1 MRLASIF
8 LLACLALASSCV
20 LTEFDLEREVFER
33 QIQRVHV
40 GMSIED
46 FQAVFPQSITRGGD
60 KRSEG
65 MLMAYEVAYSYY
77 SFYDTGNE
85 LRNDLTGIER
95 VLTWFFFLDGR
106 LVKYGESEAWP
117 TSPELRA
124 R

>member
-1 MRLASIF
+1 MRLASIL
-8 LLACLALASSCV
+8 LLAYLAIASSCV
-20 LTEFDLEREVFER
+20 LTEFDLERAVFER
-33 QIQRVHV
+33 QIQQVHV

-46 FQAVFPQSITRGGD
+46 FQAVFPQSISRGGD

-65 MLMAYEVAYSYY
+65 TVTAYEVAYHYF

-85 LRNDLTGIER
+85 LRNDLTGLER

-106 LVKYGESEAWP
+106 LVKYGEPETWP

>member
-1 MRLASIF
+1 MRLAPIL

-33 QIQRVHV
+33 QIQRVHA
-40 GMSIED
+40 GMPIED
-46 FQAVFPQSITRGGD
+46 FQAVFPQSISRGGD

-65 MLMAYEVAYSYY
+65 MVTVHEVAYSYY

-85 LRNDLTGIER
+85 FHNDLTGIER

-106 LVKYGESEAWP
+106 LVKYGKPEAWP
-117 TSPELRA
+117 TSTELRA